1 MYLLLYFFAT
11 TKVEKLPL
19 QMQLKK
25 QFGPIIE
32 LGKEMKERKK
42 VPISMPTPFK
52 KSQWVRSHLK
62 FTLSFTN
69 F

>member
-1 MYLLLYFFAT
+1 MYFFAT
-11 TKVEKLPL
+11 SKAKKLPS
-19 QMQLKK
+19 QMQLKN

-32 LGKEMKERKK
+32 PGKEMKERKK

-62 FTLSFTN
+62 FTSSFTN